1 MFQFIDFS
9 SFPKINA
16 DRETRTPTP
25 VKAYE
30 PESYVSANS
39 TISAKSKMNLKHHRQ
54 RQKQRTKIIIYLRE
68 KIFKYRKMPNC
79 RSRLSVLGTFQCF
92 PTTLKNIFSFQ
103 KDDRLII
110 LIKGSK
116 EETGY
121 PIPWFNYIDKP
132 SKT

>member
-54 RQKQRTKIIIYLRE
+54 RQKQRTKFIIYLR
-68 KIFKYRKMPNC
+68 KGIFKYRKMPNC
-79 RSRLSVLGTFQCF
+79 RSRLSVLGPFQCF
-92 PTTLKNIFSFQ
+92 PRPFPFQ
-103 KDDRLII
+103 NDDRLII